1 MVIKEA
7 YESPIVLTETAL
19 FEKLNV
25 KNDKIKK
32 LSKSILSGEIR
43 LKNADEE
50 ENVKKFL
57 DKNHNNIKTIYDAV
71 SKDTDKI
78 NPKKDFIKLITGVGV
93 SLAAA
98 AGSLLGP
105 SAILIGTFL
114 FPVEITLLLITV
126 LSWLYV
132 VIKGF
137 KTSADGAK
145 FDRAK
150 DSLIKIRR
158 ELQRADPDNFKDDKL
173 RKEYNDLMDELDIV
187 IENAR
192 QAESA

>member
-32 LSKSILSGEIR
+32 LCKNILSGEIR

-57 DKNHNNIKTIYDAV
+57 NKNRNNIKTIYDAV
-71 SKDTDKI
+71 SKDTEKI
-78 NPKKDFIKLITGVGV
+78 DPKKDCIELITGVGV

-98 AGSLLGP
+98 VGALLGP

-126 LSWLYV
+126 LSWLYI
-132 VIKGF
+132 VIRGF

-150 DSLIKIRR
+150 DSLIKIRKQLR
-158 ELQRADPDNFKDDKL
+158 KANPDNFKDDKL